1 MFNPVILA
9 AIFIQWIVSRYS
21 RKTSAIIGYIITT
34 GILVWGL
41 FIYSAGDEI
50 AFLGFTLSLPVF
62 IIACL
67 VWYGLDTVEFMSVRE
82 REARL
87 KAVKTNQPAGNPNS
101 NIGTPGS
108 PEQEQLT
115 YPCKVIFYRDK
126 SMLGALAPQIVNLNG
141 REISEIHNGK
151 SIEFTTNK
159 KSNAIVVTDRT
170 GGVSKPYPFDAVE
183 GGRIEIHFK
192 LGNFSRPLA

>member
-87 KAVKTNQPAGNPNS
+87 KAVLSQRELSVKTGISVS
-101 NIGTPGS
+101 NLSRIESGKQKPTFRVRRA
-108 PEQEQLT
+108 LNAA
-115 YPCKVIFYRDK
+115 
-126 SMLGALAPQIVNLNG
+126 LGADID
-141 REISEIHNGK
+141 
-151 SIEFTTNK
+151 FT
-159 KSNAIVVTDRT
+159 
-170 GGVSKPYPFDAVE
+170 
-183 GGRIEIHFK
+183 
-192 LGNFSRPLA
+192 